1 MKYTVTKASD
11 ILKLKPY
18 LLRFYESEFELDI
31 PREKNNRRYYTKK
44 ELDLFREIERLKNKG
59 MKNSEIKKVINEK
72 GNNEEKIEKIE
83 FSDKASEDNFDYL
96 IDLVKSLQSEITELK
111 KSNTFKQRDEL
122 LSENARLRMKVKEK
136 SYELSII
143 KERYNTLEKQ
153 KKRSIFHFE

>member
-31 PREKNNRRYYTKK
+31 PRENNNRRYYTDK

-59 MKNSEIKKVINEK
+59 MKNSEIKKVINKKEK
-72 GNNEEKIEKIE
+72 NEEKIEKIE

-96 IDLVKSLQSEITELK
+96 INLVKSLQSEITDLK
-111 KSNTFKQRDEL
+111 KSNSFKQRDEL

-136 SYELSII
+136 SYEGL
-143 KERYNTLEKQ
+143 
-153 KKRSIFHFE
+153 